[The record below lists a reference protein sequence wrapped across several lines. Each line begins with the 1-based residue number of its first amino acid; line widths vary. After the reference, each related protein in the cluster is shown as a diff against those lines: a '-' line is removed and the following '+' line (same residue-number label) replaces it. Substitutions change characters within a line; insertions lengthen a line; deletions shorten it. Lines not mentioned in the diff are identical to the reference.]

1 METRIYQYIIAVAET
16 GSVTRAAR
24 QCFISQPALT
34 QHIKKLEKQFGFPL
48 FERTE
53 AAWVP
58 TKQGEI
64 FLATA
69 RQMLQIEREI
79 QEQIERERKMHAPV
93 CRIFVDFHLR
103 DPFIERIWPQYL
115 EHYPGTELSLVSG
128 DTKTALEYLTDQTV
142 DMGIFPVYE
151 ELPPQIGSI
160 PIDQNEYQLILP
172 PGHRAVGAFAQGGI
186 DFSMLEE
193 DTFILNQSFSLFSS
207 MQKQILARYG
217 IKPKQVLHSHSMQVI
232 ARMVSSGQGVSFLPD
247 VFTRISG
254 QDYAAFSLDPPWNF
268 RHVAAYHK
276 SQGLSSSQGLLAEL
290 LIRHYEQFH
299 SPGGL

>member
-1 METRIYQYIIAVAET
+1 MDTRIYQYMIAVAET

-48 FERTE
+48 FERVE

-69 RQMLQIEREI
+69 RQMLQIENEI
-79 QEQIERERKMHAPV
+79 HEQIEREKKMNAPV

-103 DPFIERIWPQYL
+103 NPFIELIWPQYL
-115 EHYPGTELSLVSG
+115 EHYPGTELRLVSG
-128 DTKTALEYLTDQTV
+128 DTATALEYLTSQTV
-142 DMGIFPVYE
+142 DMGIFPVFG

-172 PGHRAVGAFAQGGI
+172 PGHRAVEAFSRGHI
-186 DFSMLEE
+186 DFSLLAE
-193 DTFILNQSFSLFSS
+193 DTFILNQGFSLFSS
-207 MQKQILARYG
+207 MQQQILARYG
-217 IKPKQVLHSHSMQVI
+217 IRPEKILYSHAMQII
-232 ARMVSSGQGVSFLPD
+232 ARMVSNGQGVSFLPD
-247 VFTRISG
+247 VYTNITGLR
-254 QDYAAFSLDPPWNF
+254 YAAFSLDPPWHF
-268 RHVAAYHK
+268 KHVAAYNK
-276 SQGLSSSQGLLAEL
+276 SRGLSSSLGLLAEL
-290 LIRHYEQFH
+290 MIRHYEQFH
-299 SPGGL
+299 SPAAL